1 MILRN
6 TKNNCCR
13 KGRRDRIN
21 LMNDLQIFKNEE
33 FGEIRTIE
41 INGKPYFV
49 AADVAKSLGYSN
61 PRKAIID
68 HCKGVTKR
76 DTHTC

>member
-21 LMNDLQIFKNEE
+21 LMNDLQIFKNAE

-49 AADVAKSLGYSN
+49 AADVAKSLG
-61 PRKAIID
+61 
-68 HCKGVTKR
+68 
-76 DTHTC
+76 